1 MSRSTGDFL
10 IGIFKLVKAAL
21 LLLVAAGALSL
32 LDNKI
37 RTVVERH
44 ITQLSGDA
52 HFRALEKVAGYLG
65 FATTRRIEFVSGA
78 AFFYAVL
85 FTVEG
90 IGLLLQ
96 KRWGEY
102 FTAII
107 TASFLPLEIYEFV
120 RHPMIFRAA
129 IFAINVAVLVYLIWR
144 LRGRG

>member
-1 MSRSTGDFL
+1 MSRVSGDFF
-10 IGIFKLVKAAL
+10 IGIFKLAKAAL

-37 RTVVERH
+37 RSVVERQ
-44 ITQLSGDA
+44 IAQLSGDA

-78 AFFYAVL
+78 AFFYAIL
-85 FTVEG
+85 FAIEG
-90 IGLLLQ
+90 IGLLAQ
-96 KRWGEY
+96 KRWAEY

-107 TASFLPLEIYEFV
+107 TASFLPIEIYEIA
-120 RHPMIFRAA
+120 RNPMIFRVV
-129 IFAINVAVLVYLIWR
+129 IFVINVAVLIYLIWR